1 MTRTI
6 AQRDLRNDNAAIMDA
21 VAAGEDFVVT
31 RNGTPV
37 ARLVPIAHRRRF
49 VPAAELAEWGAS
61 GIDAARWRA
70 DLDAAADQSVR
81 DR

>member
-31 RNGTPV
+31 RNPADFAGLEELVEIV
-37 ARLVPIAHRRRF
+37 AV
-49 VPAAELAEWGAS
+49 
-61 GIDAARWRA
+61 
-70 DLDAAADQSVR
+70 
-81 DR
+81 